1 MGLAA
6 PHAPAR
12 QLERVF
18 RAMPGSASVLTR
30 APVGQQAGYSPSEAA
45 ILAARVAEGKP
56 DNRADKLPPGHATI
70 KKAPCVSRGPWHPEG
85 TGLNYFSLVSL

>member
-56 DNRADKLPPGHATI
+56 DNRAAPRLGHATI

>member
-56 DNRADKLPPGHATI
+56 DNRADKPPPGHAAH
-70 KKAPCVSRGPWHPEG
+70 KKKPSASAEG
-85 TGLNYFSLVSL
+85 FGIPREPG